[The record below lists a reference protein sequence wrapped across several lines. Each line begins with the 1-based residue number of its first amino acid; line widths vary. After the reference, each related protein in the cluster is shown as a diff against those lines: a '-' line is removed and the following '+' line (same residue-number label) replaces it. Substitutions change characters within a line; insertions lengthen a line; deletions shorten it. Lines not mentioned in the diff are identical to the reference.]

1 MKKTIFLSLFTLL
14 SVWLFAQSNGTT
26 IDCSELPQK
35 PFITSAV
42 NDYANIIDDVTEGN
56 LEAKLREYWNST
68 TIAVTVFTVQ
78 SIDGEVPFEYSLAL
92 FNCWEVGDKTSRGI
106 LVFISMEERA
116 VEIRTGTGIEFIMT
130 DIMTKRVIENNI
142 IPSFKTEDYSKGIV
156 EGVNGVI
163 GILGTM
169 SWEDRMAQIKERE
182 EIEARERA
190 QQQEKLMNFIFIV
203 LFIACFL
210 GIIYLIYKWNVRREK
225 RKIFLKLHKSLSDEI
240 VLARKSVSEVV
251 ATYEFEPSWAKKE
264 SREHQNI
271 IAEKL
276 AEADAGLVKANSWY
290 RKDPESAV
298 ESAGQ
303 VDIAL
308 DKAFEN
314 FKILNVKLKA
324 KIKKFSDEAQVKHAN
339 ACVSVGQKK
348 MGFKKLVDA
357 GFTSFQ
363 DELNELSAI
372 ETKLLGYN
380 GSFMDDKENHKTI
393 CDQSDLLENKAIEI
407 SDAVMNL
414 FKMHNTVGAGH
425 KELRS
430 RCENLFKK
438 KNLYISL
445 FVSLTDY
452 HKDVWKDFDKKIT
465 TSFALIEPVALD
477 RTLQDITSL
486 NSLESQR
493 FDEAHDKYQ
502 ALSNAA
508 QTVNMLFTE
517 MEQEIQNQKNAETN
531 MPALAAKAQKIVESA
546 LSKVKDSDVKSNT
559 RSRAKKSADILR
571 EAELLSGSRP
581 ANWVKTGFT
590 YSEAIS
596 EAEKVIAMALADI
609 EEAGRKRKRKREEEE
624 EERQRRNNSYNNSG
638 SFGGFGG
645 SGGGGGFGGFGGG
658 HSGGGGAGGRW

>member
-35 PFITSAV
+35 PIIASAV
-42 NDYANIIDDVTEGN
+42 NDYANIIDDATQAN

-68 TIAVTVFTVQ
+68 TIAVTVFTMQ

-92 FNCWEVGDKTSRGI
+92 FNCWGVGDKTNRGVLI
-106 LVFISMEERA
+106 FISIEERA

-130 DIMTKRVIENNI
+130 DIMAKRIIENNI

-190 QQQEKLMNFIFIV
+190 QQQEKLMNFIFTI

-225 RKIFLKLHKSLSDEI
+225 RKIFLKLHKSLSEEI
-240 VLARKSVSEVV
+240 IRARKSINDIV

-276 AEADAGLVKANSWY
+276 AEADAGLVKANGLY

-324 KIKKFSDEAQVKHAN
+324 KIKKFSDEASVKHAN
-339 ACVSVGQKK
+339 ACVNVGQKK
-348 MGFKKLVDA
+348 MDLKKLIDV

-363 DELNELSAI
+363 DELNELSEI

-380 GSFMDDKENHKTI
+380 GAFMVDKENHKTI
-393 CDQSDLLENKAIEI
+393 CDQSDLLQSKAVEI
-407 SDAVMNL
+407 NSVVMNL
-414 FKMHNTVGAGH
+414 FIMHNTVEVGY
-425 KELRS
+425 KELRRKCES
-430 RCENLFKK
+430 LYEKKNSYENL
-438 KNLYISL
+438 LSSL
-445 FVSLTDY
+445 KIY
-452 HKDVWKDFDKKIT
+452 HKDVWKEFDKKIST
-465 TSFALIEPVALD
+465 LFSLISPAALD
-477 RTLQDITSL
+477 RTLLDITL
-486 NSLESQR
+486 FNSLKLQK

-502 ALSNAA
+502 ALANVA
-508 QTVNMLFTE
+508 QTVPMLFSE
-517 MEQEIQNQKNAETN
+517 MEQEIQNQKKAEEDV
-531 MPALAAKAQKIVESA
+531 PVLSIKAKEAVDKALA
-546 LSKVKDSDVKSNT
+546 KVKDSDVESAT
-559 RSRAKKSADILR
+559 RSLAKKASDTLRSAH
-571 EAELLSGSRP
+571 ALSESRP
-581 ANWVKTGFT
+581 AHWIKVIFV
-590 YSEAIS
+590 YDQAIS
-596 EAEKVIAMALADI
+596 EAEAVIKQAENDI
-609 EEAGRKRKRKREEEE
+609 DEAEKKRKRKREEEE